1 MGMER
6 WTEFNWQKSRGTHPR
21 FWSQYYHAQQ
31 QRVWN
36 HPLSGEASAGPERSP
51 LSLVKDWFIT
61 KCQRLIIL
69 SSSPVSPS
77 STLPPYL
84 IPSSGFLLCEDEI
97 LGLRDLGKVLGLADN
112 SGPLTMG
119 GGWNNGVR
127 QGGPSR
133 DWGGRDRGIGSE

>member
-1 MGMER
+1 MVELER
-6 WTEFNWQKSRGTHPR
+6 DKKQIAMVLATHDRWEWKGEQSLIDKNLGELIPL

-119 GGWNNGVR
+119 GG
-127 QGGPSR
+127 
-133 DWGGRDRGIGSE
+133 